1 MMEFHSLRERRAWF
15 HGLSGEEKFAVFQEM
30 IDQSQHI
37 VFFGGAGV
45 STESGIPDFR
55 SKDGLYNKPDVQFQ
69 AYEPEYLLSHEC
81 LFDEPK
87 VFFEFYRQKL
97 DVRGIEPNTAHY
109 KLAEL
114 ERAGKLSAIVTQNI
128 DGLHEKAGS
137 KRVYNIHGT
146 TFRNYCTGHAHHEL
160 PADFIVE
167 SKEAVPHC
175 PICGRMVRPD
185 VTLYGESLPERA
197 VDGAVRAIS
206 EADMLIIAGTSLT
219 VYPAASFVRYFGGEN
234 LVIINRDET
243 PMDSEADLVFHESIG
258 KVLGRIQVAKHDL
271 G

>member
-1 MMEFHSLRERRAWF
+1 MKEFHSRHERRAYF
-15 HGLSGEEKFAVFQEM
+15 HGLQGEEKYAAFQEM
-30 IDQSQHI
+30 IDESARI

-55 SKDGLYNKPDVQFQ
+55 SKDGLYNRPDIQFSDY
-69 AYEPEYLLSHEC
+69 APEYLLSSDC

-97 DVRGIEPNTAHY
+97 DVRGIEPNVAHY
-109 KLAEL
+109 KLAEM
-114 ERAGKLSAIVTQNI
+114 EKAGKLSAVVTQNI

-137 KRVYNIHGT
+137 KTVYNIHGT
-146 TFRNYCTGHAHHEL
+146 TFRNYCTGHPHHEL
-160 PADFIVE
+160 PSDFILD

-185 VTLYGESLPERA
+185 VTLYGEALPDDA
-197 VDGAVRAIS
+197 VYGAVRAI
-206 EADMLIIAGTSLT
+206 EDADMLIIAGTSLT
-219 VYPAASFVRYFGGEN
+219 VYPAASFVRYFQGQN
-234 LVIINRDET
+234 LVIINRDAT

-258 KVLGRIQVAKHDL
+258 KVLGMVKV
-271 G
+271 

>member
-1 MMEFHSLRERRAWF
+1 MKEFHSARERRAYC
-15 HGLSGEEKFAVFQEM
+15 HGLGGEEKTAALQEM
-30 IDQSQHI
+30 IDSSARI

-55 SKDGLYNKPDVQFQ
+55 SKDGLYNKPDVQF
-69 AYEPEYLLSHEC
+69 ADYSPEYLLSHDC

-97 DVRGIEPNTAHY
+97 DVRNIEPNAAHY
-109 KLAEL
+109 KLAEM

-137 KRVYNIHGT
+137 KTVYNIHGT

-160 PADFIVE
+160 PADFILE
-167 SKEAVPHC
+167 SKEAIPHC
-175 PICGRMVRPD
+175 PKCGRMVRPD
-185 VTLYGESLPERA
+185 VTLYGEALPDDA
-197 VDGAVRAIS
+197 VYGAIRAIE

-219 VYPAASFVRYFGGEN
+219 VYPAASFVRYFRGEN

-243 PMDSEADLVFHESIG
+243 PMDSEAVLVFHESIG
-258 KVLGRIQVAKHDL
+258 KVLGAVRV
-271 G
+271 

>member
-1 MMEFHSLRERRAWF
+1 MMEFQSARERRAYY
-15 HGLSGEEKFAVFQEM
+15 HGLTGEEKYAALQEM
-30 IDQSQHI
+30 VDASSRI

-69 AYEPEYLLSHEC
+69 QYAPEYLLSHDC

-97 DVRGIEPNTAHY
+97 DVRSVEPNTAHY
-109 KLAEL
+109 KLAEM
-114 ERAGKLSAIVTQNI
+114 EKAGKLSAIVTQNI

-137 KRVYNIHGT
+137 KTVYNIHGT
-146 TFRNYCTGHAHHEL
+146 TFRNYCTGRAHHEL

-167 SKEAVPHC
+167 SGEAVPHC

-185 VTLYGESLPERA
+185 VTLYGEALPEDA
-197 VDGAVRAIS
+197 VDGAVRAIR

-243 PMDSEADLVFHESIG
+243 PMDREADLVFHESIG
-258 KVLGRIQVAKHDL
+258 KVMERIHV
-271 G
+271 

>member
-1 MMEFHSLRERRAWF
+1 MKDFHSRRERRAWYHSLF
-15 HGLSGEEKFAVFQEM
+15 GAEKYAALQEM
-30 IDQSQHI
+30 VNDSKRI

-55 SKDGLYNKPDVQFQ
+55 SKDGLYNKPDVQFSDY
-69 AYEPEYLLSHEC
+69 APEYLLSHDC

-97 DVRGIEPNTAHY
+97 DVRAIEPNVAHY
-109 KLAEL
+109 KLAEM
-114 ERAGKLSAIVTQNI
+114 EKAGKLSAIVTQNI

-137 KRVYNIHGT
+137 KTVYNIHGT
-146 TFRNYCTGHAHHEL
+146 TFRNYCTGRPRHDL

-167 SKEAVPHC
+167 SKESIPHC
-175 PICGRMVRPD
+175 PYCGRMVRPD
-185 VTLYGESLPERA
+185 VTLYGEALPDDA
-197 VDGAVRAIS
+197 VYGAVRAIE

-219 VYPAASFVRYFGGEN
+219 VYPAASFVRYFQGEN
-234 LVIINRDET
+234 LVIINRDAT

-258 KVLGRIQVAKHDL
+258 KVLGALEV
-271 G
+271 